1 MPVRKIPKNYRNV
14 TGRAASDKAE
24 GTAAFEST
32 LERDFI
38 TLLEFSPQVKGFE
51 VQPVTINW
59 IDDKGLSRHY
69 TPDVLVH
76 YFTAGMLPELVEVKY
91 RQDLERYW
99 IELKPRLKAGV
110 RFARTQGWRFKIMS
124 ELEIRTPLLNN
135 ARFLLPFLRNGPQS
149 EANME
154 LLYSRL
160 RQLGPSTPQSLTTAI
175 FQDEWH
181 RAQLIPTL
189 WYLIAKR
196 IISVD
201 LDQPV
206 TMTSNI
212 WYKP

>member
-14 TGRAASDKAE
+14 TGRAASNKAE
-24 GTAAFEST
+24 GAAAFEST

-59 IDDKGLSRHY
+59 VDDKGLARRY

-76 YFTAGMLPELVEVKY
+76 YSTTDMLPELVEVKY

-99 IELKPRLKAGV
+99 VDLKPRLKAGI
-110 RFARTQGWRFKIMS
+110 RFACTQGWRFKIMS

-135 ARFLLPFLRNGPQS
+135 ARFLLPFLRNGPPP
-149 EANME
+149 EADMD
-154 LLYSRL
+154 LLFSKL
-160 RQLGPSTPQSLTTAI
+160 KQLGQSTPQFLTTAI
-175 FQDEWH
+175 FQDEWR
-181 RAQLIPTL
+181 RAQLISTV
-189 WYLIAKR
+189 WYLVAKR
-196 IISVD
+196 IIGAD

-206 TMTSNI
+206 TMTSTI

>member
-38 TLLEFSPQVKGFE
+38 TLLEFSCHVKSFE

-59 IDDKGLSRHY
+59 IDDKGLARRY

-76 YFTAGMLPELVEVKY
+76 YSTVGMLPELVEVKY

-99 IELKPRLKAGV
+99 IELKPRLKAGI

-135 ARFLLPFLRNGPQS
+135 ARFLLPFLRNGPPP
-149 EANME
+149 EADMD
-154 LLYSRL
+154 LLYSKL
-160 RQLGPSTPQSLTTAI
+160 RQLGQSTPQFLTTAI

-181 RAQLIPTL
+181 RAQLIPSV
-189 WYLIAKR
+189 WYLVAKR
-196 IISVD
+196 IIGAD
-201 LDQPV
+201 FDQPV
-206 TMTSNI
+206 TMASNI
-212 WYKP
+212 WYKS

>member
-14 TGRAASDKAE
+14 TGRAVSVKAE

-38 TLLEFSPQVKGFE
+38 TLLEFSCQVKSFE

-59 IDDKGLSRHY
+59 IDDKGLTRRY

-76 YFTAGMLPELVEVKY
+76 YSTTDMLPELVEVKY

-99 IELKPRLKAGV
+99 IDLKPRLKAGI
-110 RFARTQGWRFKIMS
+110 RFARTQGWRFKIIS

-135 ARFLLPFLRNGPQS
+135 ARFLLPFLRNGPPP
-149 EANME
+149 EADMD
-154 LLYSRL
+154 LLCSKL
-160 RQLGPSTPQSLTTAI
+160 RQLGQSTPQSLTTVI
-175 FQDEWH
+175 FQDEWR
-181 RAQLIPTL
+181 RAQLISTV
-189 WYLIAKR
+189 WYLVAKR
-196 IISVD
+196 IIGAD

-206 TMTSNI
+206 TMTSTI